1 MAEIKYKVVPLK
13 NPIDLSVKFYA
24 RKISYEKITGREL
37 LARLQD
43 NSGMKGAVLS
53 AACIAITNCI
63 ANFVCNGHSVQIG
76 NLMSLRPTLTSMGV
90 ENQNDF
96 SAVYIQGC
104 RVRARWGSDIAYLQD
119 KKNYNFV
126 KDEGQSP
133 GTNSEGQ

>member
-13 NPIDLSVKFYA
+13 NPIDKTVKYYA
-24 RKISYEKITGREL
+24 RKISYEKIRGKEL

-76 NLMSLRPTLTSMGV
+76 NLMSLRPTLTSDGA
-90 ENQNDF
+90 EKQSDF
-96 SAVYIQGC
+96 SAVYIRGC
-104 RVRARWGSDIAYLQD
+104 RVRARWGPDIAYLQD
-119 KKNYNFV
+119 KKNYNFI
-126 KDEGQSP
+126 KELDPLAETNP
-133 GTNSEGQ
+133 GTQ

>member
-1 MAEIKYKVVPLK
+1 MADLKYKIVPLK
-13 NPIDLSVKFYA
+13 NPIDKSVKFYA
-24 RKISYEKITGREL
+24 RKISYEKITGKEL

-76 NLMSLRPTLTSMGV
+76 SLMSLRPTLTSAGV
-90 ENQNDF
+90 VNQSDF
-96 SAVYIQGC
+96 SATYIKNC

-119 KKNYNFV
+119 RKNYNFI
-126 KDEGQSP
+126 KDEETSAE
-133 GTNSEGQ
+133 TT

>member
-1 MAEIKYKVVPLK
+1 MAELKYKVVPLK
-13 NPIDLSVKFYA
+13 DPISKAVKFYA
-24 RKISYEKITGREL
+24 RKISYEKITGKEL

-76 NLMSLRPTLTSMGV
+76 NLMSLRPTLTSTGA
-90 ENQNDF
+90 ETLDKF
-96 SAVYIQGC
+96 SAAYIVGC

-119 KKNYNFV
+119 KKNYNFI
-126 KDEGQSP
+126 KETKELAESE
-133 GTNSEGQ
+133 SEGH

>member
-1 MAEIKYKVVPLK
+1 MADLKYKVVPIK
-13 NPIDLSVKFYA
+13 DPISKTVKFYA

-76 NLMSLRPTLTSMGV
+76 NLMSLRPTLTSTGT
-90 ENQNDF
+90 ETLDKF
-96 SAVYIQGC
+96 SAAYIDGC

-119 KKNYNFV
+119 RKNYNFI
-126 KDEGQSP
+126 KETEELTESDTEGQ
-133 GTNSEGQ
+133 

>member
-1 MAEIKYKVVPLK
+1 MADLKYKVAPLK
-13 NPIDLSVKFYA
+13 NPIDKSVKFYA
-24 RKISYEKITGREL
+24 RKISYEKITGKEL

-76 NLMSLRPTLTSMGV
+76 NLMSLRPTLTSTGV
-90 ENQNDF
+90 EKQSNF
-96 SAVYIQGC
+96 SAAYIDGC

-119 KKNYNFV
+119 RKNYNFIKEV
-126 KDEGQSP
+126 EELAESGPEG
-133 GTNSEGQ
+133 

>member
-1 MAEIKYKVVPLK
+1 MADLKYKVA
-13 NPIDLSVKFYA
+13 PIKDPISKAVKFYA

-76 NLMSLRPTLTSMGV
+76 NLMSLRPTLKSSGAETL
-90 ENQNDF
+90 DKF
-96 SAVYIQGC
+96 SASYIAGC

-119 KKNYNFV
+119 RRNYNFI
-126 KDEGQSP
+126 KDEEPPAESG
-133 GTNSEGQ
+133 SEGQ

>member
-1 MAEIKYKVVPLK
+1 MADLKYKVVPIK
-13 NPIDLSVKFYA
+13 DPIDKHVKFYA
-24 RKISYEKITGREL
+24 RKISYEKITGKEL

-76 NLMSLRPTLTSMGV
+76 NLMSLRPTLTSTGV
-90 ENQNDF
+90 EKQSDF
-96 SAVYIQGC
+96 SASYIAGC

-119 KKNYNFV
+119 RRNYNFI
-126 KDEGQSP
+126 KDEEPPAESAP
-133 GTNSEGQ
+133 EGQ

>member
-1 MAEIKYKVVPLK
+1 MADLKYKVA
-13 NPIDLSVKFYA
+13 PIKDPITKGVKFYA
-24 RKISYEKITGREL
+24 RKISYEKITGKEL

-76 NLMSLRPTLTSMGV
+76 NLMSLRPTLTSKGAAALD
-90 ENQNDF
+90 NFKASN
-96 SAVYIQGC
+96 IKGC

-119 KKNYNFV
+119 RKNYNFIKETV
-126 KDEGQSP
+126 ELAESESSGQ
-133 GTNSEGQ
+133 

>member
-1 MAEIKYKVVPLK
+1 MADLKYKVA
-13 NPIDLSVKFYA
+13 PIKDPITKEVKFYA
-24 RKISYEKITGREL
+24 RKISYEKITGKEL

-76 NLMSLRPTLTSMGV
+76 NLMSLRPTLTSTGA
-90 ENQNDF
+90 DTLDKF
-96 SAVYIQGC
+96 SAAYIDGC

-119 KKNYNFV
+119 RKNYNFI
-126 KDEGQSP
+126 KETEEIAESEPEGQ
-133 GTNSEGQ
+133 

>member
-1 MAEIKYKVVPLK
+1 MADLKYKVVPLK
-13 NPIDLSVKFYA
+13 NPIDKTVKFYA
-24 RKISYEKITGREL
+24 RKISYEKITGKEL

-76 NLMSLRPTLTSMGV
+76 NLMSLRPTLTSEGV
-90 ENQNDF
+90 DNQGDF
-96 SAVYIQGC
+96 SAANIRTC

-119 KKNYNFV
+119 RRNYNFI
-126 KDEGQSP
+126 KDEGTP
-133 GTNSEGQ
+133 EAKTPEGQ

>member
-1 MAEIKYKVVPLK
+1 MADLKYKVVPIK
-13 NPIDLSVKFYA
+13 DPIKKGVKFYA
-24 RKISYEKITGREL
+24 RKISYEKITGKEL

-76 NLMSLRPTLTSMGV
+76 NLMSLRPTLASQGADT
-90 ENQNDF
+90 QNDF
-96 SAVYIQGC
+96 SALYIVGC

-119 KKNYNFV
+119 RRNYNFI
-126 KDEGQSP
+126 KDEETPAETTP
-133 GTNSEGQ
+133 GG

>member
-1 MAEIKYKVVPLK
+1 MADLKYKVVPLK
-13 NPIDLSVKFYA
+13 NPIDKQVKFYA
-24 RKISYEKITGREL
+24 RKISYEKITGKEL

-76 NLMSLRPTLTSMGV
+76 NLMSLRPTLTSEGV
-90 ENQNDF
+90 AQQSDF
-96 SAVYIQGC
+96 SAAYIHAC

-119 KKNYNFV
+119 RRNYNFI
-126 KDEGQSP
+126 KETEELAESEPEGQ
-133 GTNSEGQ
+133 

>member
-1 MAEIKYKVVPLK
+1 MAELKYKVVPLK
-13 NPIDLSVKFYA
+13 NPIDKHVKFYA
-24 RKISYEKITGREL
+24 RKISYEKITGKEL

-76 NLMSLRPTLTSMGV
+76 NLMSLRPTLTSTGTGT
-90 ENQNDF
+90 ESDF
-96 SAVYIQGC
+96 SAAYIKGC

-119 KKNYNFV
+119 KKNYNFI
-126 KDEGQSP
+126 KDA
-133 GTNSEGQ
+133 GTSIEMEPVAQ

>member
-1 MAEIKYKVVPLK
+1 MADLKYKVVPLK
-13 NPIDLSVKFYA
+13 NPIDLTVKFYA
-24 RKISYEKITGREL
+24 RKISYEKITGKEL

-76 NLMSLRPTLTSMGV
+76 NLMSLRPTLTSSGV
-90 ENQNDF
+90 EKQGDF
-96 SAVYIQGC
+96 SAAYINGC

-119 KKNYNFV
+119 RKHYNFI
-126 KDEGQSP
+126 KDEEPLEETPP
-133 GTNSEGQ
+133 GGK

>member
-1 MAEIKYKVVPLK
+1 MAELKYKVVPLK
-13 NPIDLSVKFYA
+13 DPISKAVKFYA
-24 RKISYEKITGREL
+24 RKISYEKITGKEL

-76 NLMSLRPTLTSMGV
+76 NLMSLRPTLTSTGV
-90 ENQNDF
+90 ETMDKF
-96 SAVYIQGC
+96 SAAYIVGC

-119 KKNYNFV
+119 KKNYNFI
-126 KDEGQSP
+126 KETKELAESE
-133 GTNSEGQ
+133 SEGH

>member
-1 MAEIKYKVVPLK
+1 MADLKYKVA
-13 NPIDLSVKFYA
+13 PIKDPISKKVKFYA
-24 RKISYEKITGREL
+24 RKISYEKITGKEL

-76 NLMSLRPTLTSMGV
+76 NLMSLRPTLTSTGA
-90 ENQNDF
+90 ETLDNF
-96 SAVYIQGC
+96 SAAYINGC

-119 KKNYNFV
+119 KKNYNFI
-126 KDEGQSP
+126 KETDESAESVP
-133 GTNSEGQ
+133 GTQ

>member
-1 MAEIKYKVVPLK
+1 MADLKYKVAPLK
-13 NPIDLSVKFYA
+13 NPIDKSVKFYA
-24 RKISYEKITGREL
+24 RKISYEKITGKEL

-76 NLMSLRPTLTSMGV
+76 NLMSLRPTLRSTGV
-90 ENQNDF
+90 EKQADF
-96 SAVYIQGC
+96 SASCIIGC

-119 KKNYNFV
+119 KKNYNFI
-126 KDEGQSP
+126 KDSDSLAEPGPESP
-133 GTNSEGQ
+133 

>member
-1 MAEIKYKVVPLK
+1 MADLKYKVAPIKDPISK
-13 NPIDLSVKFYA
+13 NVKFYA
-24 RKISYEKITGREL
+24 RKISYEKITGKEL

-76 NLMSLRPTLTSMGV
+76 NLMSLRPTLTSEGV
-90 ENQNDF
+90 ETLAKF
-96 SAVYIQGC
+96 SAANIKGC

-119 KKNYNFV
+119 KKNYNFI
-126 KDEGQSP
+126 KDSETLPESKPEGS
-133 GTNSEGQ
+133 

>member
-1 MAEIKYKVVPLK
+1 MAEIKYKVVPIK
-13 NPIDLSVKFYA
+13 DPISKDVKFYA
-24 RKISYEKITGREL
+24 RKISYEKITAKEL
-37 LARLQD
+37 LARLKD

-90 ENQNDF
+90 ETLDKF
-96 SAVYIQGC
+96 SAAYIKGC

-119 KKNYNFV
+119 RKNYNFIKEV
-126 KDEGQSP
+126 EELTDSETEG
-133 GTNSEGQ
+133 

>member
-1 MAEIKYKVVPLK
+1 MADLKYKVVPLK
-13 NPIDLSVKFYA
+13 DPISQAVKFYA
-24 RKISYEKITGREL
+24 RKISYEKITGKEL

-76 NLMSLRPTLTSMGV
+76 NLMSLRPTLTSKGA
-90 ENQNDF
+90 ETLDKF
-96 SAVYIQGC
+96 SATSIKGC

-119 KKNYNFV
+119 RKNYNFI
-126 KDEGQSP
+126 KDEETP
-133 GTNSEGQ
+133 AETTPEGQ